1 MSSNLFVTPAN
12 QLWRQ
17 LGITLGQTFIVM
29 QMKFELASKIKL
41 IAGLKSFMYFQK
53 FEVGLPFFCI
63 ISGVITCTFLCG
75 LIQFL
80 WICFGKNHSI
90 HYHNNDDKVSRHSSC
105 LSIFEELIKAKQTRE
120 SLCGILTCVS
130 FSKTFR
136 FDILQ
141 FTSNLNHC
149 ISHKILQ
156 IKLLNF
162 FTVESQI
169 KQCLCHY
176 K

>member
-1 MSSNLFVTPAN
+1 
-12 QLWRQ
+12 
-17 LGITLGQTFIVM
+17 M

-41 IAGLKSFMYFQK
+41 IAGLKSFMYLQK
-53 FEVGLPFFCI
+53 FEIEVLFFCI
-63 ISGVITCTFLCG
+63 ISGMLTCTFLCG

-80 WICFGKNHSI
+80 LVCFRKNHSI
-90 HYHNNDDKVSRHSSC
+90 HCNNNDGEVGRHSSC

-120 SLCGILTCVS
+120 SLCVILTCVS

-136 FDILQ
+136 LDILQ

>member
-1 MSSNLFVTPAN
+1 MKATGYYTWSD
-12 QLWRQ
+12 
-17 LGITLGQTFIVM
+17 FIVM

-41 IAGLKSFMYFQK
+41 IAGLKSFMYLQK
-53 FEVGLPFFCI
+53 FEIDVLFFCI
-63 ISGVITCTFLCG
+63 ISGMLTCTFLCG

-80 WICFGKNHSI
+80 LVCFRKNHSI
-90 HYHNNDDKVSRHSSC
+90 HCNNNDGEVGMHSSC